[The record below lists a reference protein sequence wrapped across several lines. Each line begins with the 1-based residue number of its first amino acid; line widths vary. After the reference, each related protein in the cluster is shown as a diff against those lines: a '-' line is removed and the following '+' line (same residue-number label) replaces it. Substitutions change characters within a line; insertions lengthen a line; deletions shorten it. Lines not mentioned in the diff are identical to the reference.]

1 MVVVGFEDRGG
12 GQRRIVTRDLVG
24 GFALREEE
32 SSGEPRSP
40 IDGERGMVPLAP
52 REGTKNWSWKDTDGS
67 VHKYRSS
74 MTSPASAA
82 SPLSMAH
89 QRFPPDGGVGLRVK
103 ANWAYFP
110 VEGVEDELGFPKL
123 AEIREAEDINGD
135 WFWGVYA
142 GKKGLFPGN
151 YGHVVGGG
159 GERSGMI

>member
-1 MVVVGFEDRGG
+1 
-12 GQRRIVTRDLVG
+12 
-24 GFALREEE
+24 
-32 SSGEPRSP
+32 
-40 IDGERGMVPLAP
+40 
-52 REGTKNWSWKDTDGS
+52 
-67 VHKYRSS
+67 
-74 MTSPASAA
+74 
-82 SPLSMAH
+82 MAH

-110 VEGVEDELGFPKL
+110 AEGVEDELGFPKL

-159 GERSGMI
+159 GERSGMIWGDLRGSGKPYGEVQTSVTVQS